1 MSLKRLI
8 ESFDCV
14 AGDCKETRFADD
26 IPAMQELEAALH
38 AAADALK
45 RVRRTRMC
53 DYRDAFQQ
61 TIEDRY
67 PDAAWYE
74 VAPIDMDVALY
85 GGVDNAITEILEAVK
100 PEFRDGKMP
109 EKAED
114 KEPCREDLG
123 GDVADYQRWVDY
135 DMKRYGRISD
145 KTQRDIDKAGLS
157 VVKDQYG
164 EYEVIAK
171 EADHDARHED
181 LDKLKRVAPDLEME
195 TEKPVEGKE
204 KLKKVAPD
212 LETEGCKKRSRKPLQ
227 EGPGAGYEISGEIG
241 RVTINSLTVDDSKAP
256 KIRVHVDGKAEVHD
270 VRAESYYYAGEI
282 DDTTVDLSEIVFDMS
297 DAGPSPYDDIDANF
311 IREELEGVKFE
322 TMVGAG
328 WSHVTFSGK
337 LHLDINKDIS
347 VAPGMLLDSFDI
359 NFDQDATSYIDA
371 AVQGDLEESCN
382 NSLKEELSEDE
393 EKAKALSDELDK
405 EVDFH
410 NGIFETNNGE
420 EYEVLTDDEADE
432 RFSDGVRELIDEMG
446 IEAFSPNFQEWIKDN
461 ALDSEWFDEAKDES
475 NEYYMQD
482 IRDESDYEYSS
493 RLLREMVEE
502 GVVDESDLEE
512 NEDGLLDLKEGS
524 VDDYWEDFKELLNDR
539 WSDSIQWYIDNFGDE
554 DLTTVI
560 KNNSGILDID
570 KIIEEVKDFDGRGNE
585 IASYDGEE
593 IELDNGYFAY
603 RVS

>member
-145 KTQRDIDKAGLS
+145 KTKRDIDKAGLS

-171 EADHDARHED
+171 EADSDAKHED
-181 LDKLKRVAPDLEME
+181 LDKLKKVSPDLEME

-212 LETEGCKKRSRKPLQ
+212 LETEGCEKRSRKPLQ

-241 RVTINSLTVDDSKAP
+241 RVTINSL
-256 KIRVHVDGKAEVHD
+256 
-270 VRAESYYYAGEI
+270 
-282 DDTTVDLSEIVFDMS
+282 
-297 DAGPSPYDDIDANF
+297 
-311 IREELEGVKFE
+311 
-322 TMVGAG
+322 
-328 WSHVTFSGK
+328 
-337 LHLDINKDIS
+337 
-347 VAPGMLLDSFDI
+347 
-359 NFDQDATSYIDA
+359 
-371 AVQGDLEESCN
+371 
-382 NSLKEELSEDE
+382 KEELSEDE
-393 EKAKALSDELDK
+393 EKAKALSDELGK

-410 NGIFETNNGE
+410 NGIFETDDGE
-420 EYEVLTDDEADE
+420 EYKVLTDDEADE
-432 RFSDGVRELIDEMG
+432 RCSEGVRELINESG

-461 ALDSEWFDEAKDES
+461 ALDSEWFDMAKDES

-482 IRDESDYEYSS
+482 IRDEGDDEYSS

-512 NEDGLLDLKEGS
+512 NEEWLLDLKEGS
-524 VDDYWEDFKELLNDR
+524 VDDYWGDFKERLNDR
-539 WSDSIQWYIDNFGDE
+539 WPDSVQWYVNNFGGE
-554 DLTTVI
+554 GLTTVI
-560 KNNSGILDID
+560 KNNSGILDVG
-570 KIIEEVKDFDGRGNE
+570 KIVEEVKDRDERGNE

-593 IELDNGYFAY
+593 IELNNGYFAY
-603 RVS
+603 RVN

>member
-14 AGDCKETRFADD
+14 AGDCKETRFSDD

-74 VAPIDMDVALY
+74 VAPIDLGVTLY

-100 PEFRDGKMP
+100 PEFRDGNMP
-109 EKAED
+109 EKKED

-145 KTQRDIDKAGLS
+145 KTQQDIDKAGLS

-171 EADHDARHED
+171 EADSDAKHED
-181 LDKLKRVAPDLEME
+181 LDKLKKVAPDLEME

-212 LETEGCKKRSRKPLQ
+212 LE
-227 EGPGAGYEISGEIG
+227 
-241 RVTINSLTVDDSKAP
+241 
-256 KIRVHVDGKAEVHD
+256 
-270 VRAESYYYAGEI
+270 
-282 DDTTVDLSEIVFDMS
+282 M
-297 DAGPSPYDDIDANF
+297 
-311 IREELEGVKFE
+311 
-322 TMVGAG
+322 
-328 WSHVTFSGK
+328 
-337 LHLDINKDIS
+337 
-347 VAPGMLLDSFDI
+347 
-359 NFDQDATSYIDA
+359 
-371 AVQGDLEESCN
+371 ESCN

-393 EKAKALSDELDK
+393 EKAKALSDELGK

-410 NGIFETNNGE
+410 NGIFETNDGE

-432 RFSDGVRELIDEMG
+432 RFSEGVRELIDEMG

-475 NEYYMQD
+475 NEFYMQD
-482 IRDESDYEYSS
+482 IQEESDYEYSS

-502 GVVDESDLEE
+502 GVVEESDLEE
-512 NEDGLLDLKEGS
+512 DEDGLLDLKEGS
-524 VDDYWEDFKELLNDR
+524 VDDYWEDFKERLNDR
-539 WSDSIQWYIDNFGDE
+539 WPDSVQWYVDNFGNE

-560 KNNSGILDID
+560 KNNSGILDVD
-570 KIIEEVKDFDGRGNE
+570 KIVEEVKDIDGRGNE
-585 IASYDGEE
+585 LASYDGEE

-603 RVS
+603 RVN